1 MSRIRI
7 ALLILVVASF
17 AWVGWRFLSPDAAEA
32 PNGQAY
38 TPPATEQPITPIPQ
52 RIELDARKVAL
63 GRRLFHDP
71 RLSHDD
77 TIACASCHDLKLA
90 ATDARPLTVGIGG
103 KVGTL
108 NTPTVLNSGFNFRQF
123 WDGRVESLEQQV
135 EGPLHNPLEMA
146 SNWAEAI
153 AKLQRDA
160 TYPQTFEAIWPE
172 GNVGR
177 SAISA
182 ANIQRALAEFQRG
195 LITPDAPFDRYLRG
209 DEQALTAEARQGWG
223 LFRNLGCIACHQGV
237 NMGGNMYAN
246 LGVMGDFFA
255 DRGKPLV
262 KSDLGRFNVTGREED
277 RHLFKVPTLRNVA
290 RTAPYF
296 HDGSIPT
303 LEKAIETMAR
313 YQLGQALS
321 KSDTRSL
328 AAFLQS
334 LNGRLPESER

>member
-1 MSRIRI
+1 MSRIRV
-7 ALLILVVASF
+7 AVLILLVVLL
-17 AWVGWRFLSPDAAEA
+17 AWAGLRFLTPDEVSA
-32 PNGQAY
+32 PTGQAY
-38 TPPATEQPITPIPQ
+38 APPATDQPITPIPQ

-77 TIACASCHDLKLA
+77 TIACVSCHVLKLA
-90 ATDARPLTVGIGG
+90 GADARPLTIGIGG
-103 KVGTL
+103 RVGTL

-123 WDGRVESLEQQV
+123 WDGRAATLEEQV
-135 EGPLHNPLEMA
+135 EWPVHNPLEMA
-146 SNWAEAI
+146 SNWREVI
-153 AKLQRDA
+153 AKLQSDA
-160 TYPQTFEAIWPE
+160 TYPQTFGAIWPE
-172 GNVGR
+172 G
-177 SAISA
+177 ISA
-182 ANIQRALAEFQRG
+182 VNIQRALAEFQRG
-195 LITPDAPFDRYLRG
+195 LITPDAPFDQYLRG
-209 DEQALTAEARQGWG
+209 DEQALSAEARQGWS

-246 LGVMGDFFA
+246 LGVMGDYFA

-303 LEKAIETMAR
+303 LEKAVETMAR
-313 YQLGQALS
+313 YQLGQTLS
-321 KSDTRSL
+321 KSDTHSL
-328 AAFLQS
+328 VAFLQA
-334 LNGRLPESER
+334 LNGRLPEPEK